1 MCHYHDFPL
10 RTLFL
15 GILILTANKE
25 NLAEAFHIIVK
36 KIHQI
41 NLKQKLKVS
50 HLIKVGCVFRQ
61 YRDDDHLE
69 DAPHYRSLY
78 LIRF

>member
-1 MCHYHDFPL
+1 MITD
-10 RTLFL
+10 
-15 GILILTANKE
+15 KE

-50 HLIKVGCVFRQ
+50 HEF
-61 YRDDDHLE
+61 
-69 DAPHYRSLY
+69 S
-78 LIRF
+78 